1 MSVSPVIERIE
12 LTSFIIRMPNIGTD
26 PAGAGVSYRPGDGAD
41 QLRFGLRIF
50 TDAGVTG
57 EYVPPRGRAT
67 VVMSASAFLAHGLIG
82 KRALERE
89 RIYRSL
95 RQATKHVGEIGI
107 GALDI
112 ALWDIAGKLHEQ
124 PVYRLLGGYRER
136 LPAYASTL
144 GGDRLPDGLSSPG
157 AYADFAE
164 RCLELGY
171 RAYKTHGWSKG
182 DVAEEGAMLRA
193 VAERVGSRMALM
205 YDASCHLSTFHD
217 AVQVGKV
224 CDEHDYFWYEDPYS
238 DGGVTAFS
246 HQRLKQFV
254 KTPILLTEHIHT
266 PEVSTDLLLNG
277 ATDFARPDPDYD
289 CGITGSMKIAAAADA
304 LGMDT
309 EVHACG
315 PAMRQVMAALG
326 KSNYYEVNLL
336 HPVIGNAWELPV
348 YTCGYSDAL
357 DCVDA
362 DGCVAVPQD
371 PGLGVR
377 YDWDYIERHKVD
389 QIVIGQ

>member
-1 MSVSPVIERIE
+1 MSISPTITRIE
-12 LTSFIIRMPNIGTD
+12 LTSFTIQLPNIGTD
-26 PAGAGVSYRPGDGAD
+26 AAGAGVSFRPGDGEQ
-41 QLRFGLRIF
+41 QLRLAVRIH
-50 TDAGVTG
+50 TDEGIVG

-67 VVMSASAFLAHGLIG
+67 VVMSASAFLAHRLIG
-82 KRALERE
+82 KSALERE
-89 RIYRSL
+89 RLYRSM
-95 RQATKHVGEIGI
+95 RMATKHVGEIGI

-124 PVYRLLGGYRER
+124 PIYRLLGGHRQR

-144 GGDRLPDGLSSPG
+144 GGDRLDGGLSSSG

-164 RCLELGY
+164 QCLELGY
-171 RAYKTHGWSKG
+171 RAYKTHGWSAG
-182 DVAEEGAMLRA
+182 DVAEESAMLSA
-193 VAERVGSRMALM
+193 VAERVGSRMVLM
-205 YDASCHLSTFHD
+205 YDASCHLATFHD
-217 AVQVGKV
+217 AVRVGKV
-224 CDEHDYFWYEDPYS
+224 CDAHDYFWYEDPYT
-238 DGGVTAFS
+238 DGGVSSFG
-246 HQRLKQFV
+246 HKRLKDFV

-266 PEVSTDLLLNG
+266 PEVSTDMLLNG

-315 PAMRQVMAALG
+315 PAMRHVMAALS

-336 HPVIGNAWELPV
+336 HPVMGNAWELPV

-357 DCVDA
+357 DCVDVH
-362 DGCVAVPQD
+362 GTVGVPQG
-371 PGLGVR
+371 PGLGVE
-377 YDWDYIERHKVD
+377 YDWDYIARHKVD
-389 QIVIGQ
+389 EVVIGG